1 MSGAAAFLQKLKSRN
16 NVVCGVQETHVDDA
30 EGYRIAVIE
39 RGFLQEPVDR
49 LGIRLSEDAQVI
61 SVDNDGPC
69 KAVPPHYFVVSVND
83 QFVAS
88 SKSFAE
94 EAQKELRL
102 AVKLYNGTA
111 MEELLARIMNAND
124 DDDEG
129 SYFNAKALFESTP
142 RYAFLDGSHPMFM
155 RWNSRYNAVVESKKA
170 LLAFQEQA
178 QDQATQQSL
187 RELQRT
193 VEQAAEEDAR
203 AEAEALRRQQQADET
218 RRQLQSAPKLED
230 VVLRET
236 LFATSGG
243 SHQGI
248 SLFDDNDDPA
258 SPTLGLTQVGLT
270 ATIESAN
277 DDAAISTEEL
287 LRIVSGGGEPSASTP
302 DGPTP
307 NIDEL
312 RSIIGAFSDPASSL
326 PSYFETTE
334 VTLLH
339 RCRQEYVLADGT
351 KVQAVV
357 KERRGAKPQPP
368 PEAPPRRQSL
378 AAYHS
383 RDEGGRQRIPNGAS
397 SSDARNVEPVMQ
409 CKYCKSTEHLV
420 GNCHIKRAEANNRF
434 VEEESER
441 LKKLRERQ
449 VCRDFQRGHCAR
461 RPCPFLHEDRNDER
475 QRKRTRSDDRRRHDD
490 SPRTRSDDRRRHDD
504 SPVSRSHRRR
514 STSSDDRRRRTTSR
528 DHNDKRRSD
537 DRRRD
542 EGKRDDIRR
551 DEGRSREE
559 RRVDDRSRD
568 VERRDDRRLSDRHDD
583 RRPDDRRDDRRPD
596 VRRDDRRPDVRRD
609 DRRPDDRRDVRRPDD
624 RRPDDRRDVR
634 RPDDRRPDDR
644 RDDRRPDDR
653 RDDRRSTTRDRRNAS
668 PPQPPAEWSRGGG
681 RRL

>member
-187 RELQRT
+187 RELERT

-203 AEAEALRRQQQADET
+203 AEAEALRRLQQADEA

-230 VVLRET
+230 VVIRET
-236 LFATSGG
+236 LFASGAA
-243 SHQGI
+243 HQGI

-258 SPTLGLTQVGLT
+258 SPDLGLT
-270 ATIESAN
+270 ATIEAAN
-277 DDAAISTEEL
+277 DDTAISTEEL
-287 LRIVSGGGEPSASTP
+287 LRIVSGGGEPSASTS

-326 PSYFETTE
+326 PSYSETTE

-383 RDEGGRQRIPNGAS
+383 RGEGGRQRIPNGGS
-397 SSDARNVEPVMQ
+397 SSDVRSVEPVMQ

-490 SPRTRSDDRRRHDD
+490 SP
-504 SPVSRSHRRR
+504 VSRSHRRR

-551 DEGRSREE
+551 DEGRSRG
-559 RRVDDRSRD
+559 RVDDRSRD
-568 VERRDDRRLSDRHDD
+568 VERQRDDRRPSDRHDDRRADDRRDD

-596 VRRDDRRPDVRRD
+596 VRRDDRRPDDRRD
-609 DRRPDDRRDVRRPDD
+609 DRRQNERRDDRRQDE
-624 RRPDDRRDVR
+624 
-634 RPDDRRPDDR
+634 R